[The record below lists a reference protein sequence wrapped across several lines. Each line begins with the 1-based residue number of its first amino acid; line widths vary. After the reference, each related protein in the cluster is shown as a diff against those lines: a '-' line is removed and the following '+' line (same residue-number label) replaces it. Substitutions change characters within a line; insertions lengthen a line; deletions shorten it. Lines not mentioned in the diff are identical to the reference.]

1 MYIVSECLLGVPCKY
16 NGGSN
21 DMPVLRKYLE
31 GKSYVAVCPETLG
44 GLSAPRPPAE
54 IQGGRVRN
62 KLGEDVTDSFRLGAE
77 KAWKKACDTAQQA
90 GEPLTQ
96 DGVPFTLAILK
107 ARSPSCGSGAVYDGT
122 FSHTTIRGDGIFAEL
137 LKEKGIPVITEEEF
151 LKKEETEKYTEKD
164 ISAEEHTEKD
174 INIEARS

>member
-21 DMPVLRKYLE
+21 TVPALREYLE

-54 IQGGRVRN
+54 IQGSRVRN
-62 KLGEDVTDSFRLGAE
+62 KFGEDVTESFRLGAE
-77 KAWKKACDTAQQA
+77 KAWQKACDTAQQA
-90 GEPLTQ
+90 GEPL
-96 DGVPFTLAILK
+96 TLAILK

-137 LKEKGIPVITEEEF
+137 LKEKGIPVMTEEEF
-151 LKKEETEKYTEKD
+151 LKKEETEKHMEKD